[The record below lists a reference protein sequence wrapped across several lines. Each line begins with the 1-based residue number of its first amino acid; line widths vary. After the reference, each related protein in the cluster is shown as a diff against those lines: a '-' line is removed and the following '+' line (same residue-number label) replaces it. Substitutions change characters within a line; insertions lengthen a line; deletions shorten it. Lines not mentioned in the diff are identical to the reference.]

1 MSQGSDTH
9 IGRADNDTMCLGFAP
24 GQHVRIAAGLMSGAE
39 ATVIQQRPQGR
50 ILVRLQPGV
59 YVEILQYCLE
69 KIKKIGNQ
77 S

>member
-9 IGRADNDTMCLGFAP
+9 IGRADNDTMCLGFSP
-24 GQHVRIAAGLMSGAE
+24 GQHVRVTAGLMSGAV

-50 ILVRLQPGV
+50 VLIRLQPGV

-69 KIKKIGNQ
+69 GIKKIRNQ